1 MELGY
6 MVSAIIKIMKK
17 IITFAIALS
26 LLASCRK
33 ELSLTET
40 NGTATNPL
48 VNVSN
53 VTEINVPAG
62 FQYRTTQETNF
73 EISILGTNNEPVKFT
88 KVTLSNDSKENGGEV
103 IAIGATDENGV
114 FKTNISLATYMKQV
128 VLNTSY
134 IGVPSDIVL
143 DVNSNKV
150 YAQLGGKNP
159 LKLKTVSSTQSY
171 TSALG
176 KTASKISN
184 RLGGWNSLGV
194 PNNLVSPNDVVST
207 QMLTDINTLLPSA
220 QSVAV
225 RNPQLLD
232 DNTCTRTLLVNQ
244 ICDLWVTFVTEGA
257 NNMSTLFYYKYHK
270 NFPPQTV
277 SDIDSMIVVFA
288 NSSFLNSGGGLATGN
303 KVYIGQVGADTV
315 VAYGIISN
323 GFNNTN
329 ATIGNGQYTLFANKD
344 LNPESN
350 PALRQ
355 HMVMVRDVATDRL
368 VMGFEDIRRD
378 YPNCDHD
385 FNDVMFY
392 TTSNPANAITT
403 SGISSLPVSNDTDG
417 DGIKDSDDEYPT
429 DPLRAFNN
437 YYPSATGKASV
448 AFEDLWPYKGDY
460 DLNDVVVDYRYKVVT
475 NSANKVKDVKANYT
489 LRASGGIIQNS
500 FAVEFPT
507 LRSNITGLTGAT
519 LEPGQNNAVISVFS
533 NSRSEMSDWNTYQN
547 VNPVDTDNYNVNF
560 TLTTP
565 VNLSSFGLNEYN
577 PFIWGNSHGKDR
589 GYEIHLAGK
598 NWTGL
603 ANTALLGTGHDDTKI
618 NGSKT
623 YLTSNNLPFA
633 INIPERFAYP
643 VESADVTSAHLK
655 FAAWAQS
662 GGTLFT
668 DWYKNLS
675 GNRNSSNIYNRL
687 N

>member
-1 MELGY
+1 
-6 MVSAIIKIMKK
+6 MVLAIIKIMKK
-17 IITFAIALS
+17 IITIAIALS

-33 ELSLTET
+33 ELSLS
-40 NGTATNPL
+40 GTDGNVINPL
-48 VNVSN
+48 ANVSN
-53 VTEINVPAG
+53 VTEIKVPAG
-62 FQYRTTQETNF
+62 FQYKTTQETNF
-73 EISILGTNNEPVKFT
+73 EISILGTNNDPVKFT
-88 KVTLSNDSKENGGEV
+88 KVTLSTDSKENGGEV
-103 IAIGATDENGV
+103 VAIGATDENGL
-114 FKTNISLATYMKQV
+114 FKTNISLATCLKQV
-128 VLNTSY
+128 TLNTSY
-134 IGVPSDIVL
+134 IGIPPDIIL
-143 DVNSNKV
+143 DINSPKI

-159 LKLKTVSSTQSY
+159 KKVKTAASTHGY

-176 KTASKISN
+176 KTVNKLSY

-194 PNNLVSPNDVVST
+194 PNNVVVPNDIVST
-207 QMLTDINTLLPSA
+207 QMLTNINTLLPSA

-232 DNTCTRTLLVNQ
+232 DNTCTRTLLINQ
-244 ICDLWVTFVTEGA
+244 TCDLWVTFVTEGA
-257 NNMSTLFYYKYHK
+257 NNRSTLFYYKYHK
-270 NFPPQTV
+270 NFPPQTP

-315 VAYGIISN
+315 IAYGIISN
-323 GFNNTN
+323 GFNITN

-355 HMVMVRDVATDRL
+355 HMVLVNDLATNRL

-392 TTSNPANAITT
+392 TTSNPVAAITT
-403 SGISSLPVSNDTDG
+403 SGVSTLPNSNDTDG

-437 YYPSATGKASV
+437 YYPSVSGKASV

-460 DLNDVVVDYRYKVVT
+460 DLNDVVVDYKYKIVT
-475 NSANKVKDVKANYT
+475 NAGNRVKDVNANYT

-507 LRSNITGLTGAT
+507 LRSNVIGLTGAM
-519 LEPGQNNAVISVFS
+519 LESGQNNAVISVFS
-533 NSRSEMSDWNTYQN
+533 NSRTEMQDWNTFQN
-547 VNPVDTDNYNVNF
+547 INSTDTVNYNVNF

-598 NWTGL
+598 SWTGL
-603 ANTALLGTGHDDTKI
+603 ANTALLGTGHDDTKL

-623 YLTSNNLPFA
+623 YLTLNNLPFA

-643 VESADVTSAHLK
+643 IESADITSAHLK

-662 GGTLFT
+662 GGTLFP

-675 GNRNSSNIYNRL
+675 GNRNSINIYNRL

>member
-1 MELGY
+1 MELGH
-6 MVSAIIKIMKK
+6 MVLAIIKIMKK
-17 IITFAIALS
+17 IITFAITLT

-33 ELSLTET
+33 ELTLTET
-40 NGTATNPL
+40 NGTSKNPL

-53 VTEINVPAG
+53 VSEIKVPSG
-62 FQYRTTQETNF
+62 FQYRTTQETSF
-73 EISILGTNNEPVKFT
+73 EISILGTSNEPVKFT
-88 KVTLSNDSKENGGEV
+88 KVTLSTDSKDNGGEI
-103 IAIGATDENGV
+103 IATGATDENGV
-114 FKTNISLATYMKQV
+114 FKTNISLATYLKQV
-128 VLNTSY
+128 VVNTSY

-143 DVNSNKV
+143 DVNTSKV

-159 LKLKTVSSTQSY
+159 LKVKTVASAHNY

-176 KTASKISN
+176 KAGSKLSY

-194 PNNLVSPNDVVST
+194 PNNLVTPNDVVSN
-207 QMLTDINTLLPSA
+207 QLLTDINTLLPSA

-232 DNTCTRTLLVNQ
+232 DNTSTRTLLVTQ
-244 ICDLWVTFVTEGA
+244 TCDVWVTFVTEGA
-257 NNMSTLFYYKYHK
+257 SFTSTLFYYKYHK
-270 NFPPQTV
+270 NNPPQTV
-277 SDIDSMIVVFA
+277 SDIDSMIVIFA
-288 NSSFLNSGGGLATGN
+288 NSSFLNSSGGLATGN
-303 KVYIGQVGADTV
+303 KVYLGQVGADTV
-315 VAYGIISN
+315 IAYGIISN
-323 GFNNTN
+323 GFNTNN

-350 PALRQ
+350 TALRQ
-355 HMVMVRDVATDRL
+355 HMVLVRDVATDRL

-392 TTSNPANAITT
+392 TTSNPVNAISTT
-403 SGISSLPVSNDTDG
+403 GVSLLPVSNDTDG
-417 DGIKDSDDEYPT
+417 DGIKDTDDEYPT

-475 NSANKVKDVKANYT
+475 NASNKVKDVKANYS

-507 LRSNITGLTGAT
+507 LRGNVTNLTGAT
-519 LEPGQNNAVISVFS
+519 LEAGQTNAVVSVFS
-533 NSRSEMSDWNTYQN
+533 NSRSEMPDWNTYQN
-547 VNPVDTDNYNVNF
+547 VNPVDTVNYNVNF

-603 ANTALLGTGHDDTKI
+603 ANTALLGTGHDDTKL
-618 NGSKT
+618 NATKT
-623 YLTSNNLPFA
+623 YLTPDNLPFA

-668 DWYKNLS
+668 DWYKNQS
-675 GNRNSSNIYNRL
+675 GYRNSSNIYNRL

>member
-1 MELGY
+1 
-6 MVSAIIKIMKK
+6 MKK
-17 IITFAIALS
+17 IITFAITLS

-40 NGTATNPL
+40 NGSTTTPL
-48 VNVSN
+48 ANVANVN
-53 VTEINVPAG
+53 EIKVPSG
-62 FQYRTTQETNF
+62 FQFKTTQETIF

-88 KVTLSNDSKENGGEV
+88 KVTLSTDSRENGGEL
-103 IAIGATDENGV
+103 ITTGATDENGV
-114 FKTNISLATYMKQV
+114 FKSSVSLATYLKSV

-143 DVNSNKV
+143 EINSNKV
-150 YAQLGGKNP
+150 NTQLGGKSP
-159 LKLKTVSSTQSY
+159 LMVKTIKQSNNY
-171 TSALG
+171 TESLG
-176 KTASKISN
+176 KTGSKISS

-194 PNNLVSPNDVVST
+194 PNNLTTPNDVVST
-207 QMLTDINTLLPSA
+207 QMLNDINALFPSA

-232 DNTCTRTLLVNQ
+232 DNTSTRTLLVTQ
-244 ICDLWVTFVTEGA
+244 TCDVWVTFVTEGA
-257 NNMSTLFYYKYHK
+257 GFTNTLFYYKYNK
-270 NFPPQTV
+270 NNPPQTV

-288 NSSFLNSGGGLATGN
+288 NSSFAGSDGGLSTGN
-303 KVYIGQVGADTV
+303 KVYLGQIGADTV
-315 VAYGIISN
+315 IAYGIVSN
-323 GFNNTN
+323 GFNLNN
-329 ATIGNGQYTLFANKD
+329 STIGNGQYTLFANKD
-344 LNPESN
+344 LNPESS
-350 PALRQ
+350 PTLRQ

-378 YPNCDHD
+378 YTNCDHD
-385 FNDVMFY
+385 YNDVMFY
-392 TTSNPANAITT
+392 TTSNPVSAISTT
-403 SGISSLPVSNDTDG
+403 GISTLPVSNDTDG
-417 DGIKDSDDEYPT
+417 DGIKDTDDEYPA

-475 NSANKVKDVKANYT
+475 NSTNKVKDVKANYT
-489 LRASGGIIQNS
+489 LRASGGIIENS

-507 LRSNITGLTGAT
+507 LRGNISNITGAA
-519 LEPGQNNAVISVFS
+519 LEVGQTNAVVTVFS
-533 NSRSEMSDWNTYQN
+533 NSRYEMRDWNTYQN
-547 VNPVDTDNYNVNF
+547 VTPVDTVNYNINF

-565 VNLSSFGLNEYN
+565 VSLASFGLNEYN

-589 GYEIHLAGK
+589 GFEIHLSGK

-603 ANTALLGTGHDDTKI
+603 ANTSLLGTGHDDTKL

-623 YLTSNNLPFA
+623 YLTPDNLPFA

-643 VESADVTSAHLK
+643 IESADITTAHLK

-668 DWYKNLS
+668 DWYKNNS
-675 GNRNSSNIYNRL
+675 GNRNSSNIYTRL

>member
-1 MELGY
+1 
-6 MVSAIIKIMKK
+6 MKN
-17 IITFAIALS
+17 IITFAIVLALIV
-26 LLASCRK
+26 SCRK
-33 ELSLTET
+33 ELNLTEENDT
-40 NGTATNPL
+40 KNNTL

-53 VTEINVPAG
+53 VTEIKVPSG

-73 EISILGTNNEPVKFT
+73 EISILGSNNDPVKFT
-88 KVTLSNDSKENGGEV
+88 KVTLSTDSKENGGEV
-103 IAIGATDENGV
+103 LAIGATDENGL
-114 FKTNISLATYMKQV
+114 FKTNISLATYLKQV
-128 VLNTSY
+128 TLNTSY
-134 IGVPSDIVL
+134 IGVPSDIIL
-143 DVNSNKV
+143 DINSTRV
-150 YAQLGGKNP
+150 YARLGGKNP
-159 LKLKTVSSTQSY
+159 LKVKTVASSNSY
-171 TSALG
+171 NSPLG
-176 KTASKISN
+176 KAGNKLSY

-194 PNNLVSPNDVVST
+194 PNNLLTPNDVVST

-244 ICDLWVTFVTEGA
+244 TCDLWVTFVTEGA

-277 SDIDSMIVVFA
+277 SDIDSMIVIFA

-303 KVYIGQVGADTV
+303 KVYIGQVGADTII
-315 VAYGIISN
+315 AYGIISN

-329 ATIGNGQYTLFANKD
+329 ATIGNGQYTLFANKE

-355 HMVMVRDVATDRL
+355 HMVLVKDVATDRL
-368 VMGFEDIRRD
+368 IMGFEDIRRD

-392 TTSNPANAITT
+392 TTSNPVNAITT
-403 SGISSLPVSNDTDG
+403 SGISALPVSNDTDG

-475 NSANKVKDVKANYT
+475 NAGNKVKDIKANYT

-507 LRSNITGLTGAT
+507 LRSNVVGLTGAT
-519 LEPGQNNAVISVFS
+519 LETGQNNAVISVFS
-533 NSRSEMSDWNTYQN
+533 NSRTEMSDWNTFQN
-547 VNPVDTDNYNVNF
+547 INVTDTVNYNVNF

-577 PFIWGNSHGKDR
+577 PFIWGNSYGKDR

-598 NWTGL
+598 SWTGL
-603 ANTALLGTGHDDTKI
+603 ANTALLGTGHDDTKL

-623 YLTSNNLPFA
+623 YLTPNNLPFA

-643 VESADVTSAHLK
+643 IESADITSAHLK

-662 GGTLFT
+662 GGTLFP

-675 GNRNSSNIYNRL
+675 GNRNSNNIYNRL

>member
-1 MELGY
+1 
-6 MVSAIIKIMKK
+6 MVLAIIKIMKK

-33 ELSLTET
+33 ELSLS
-40 NGTATNPL
+40 GTDGNVINPL
-48 VNVSN
+48 ANVSN
-53 VTEINVPAG
+53 VTEIKVPAG
-62 FQYRTTQETNF
+62 FQYKTTQETNF
-73 EISILGTNNEPVKFT
+73 EISILGTNNDPVKFT
-88 KVTLSNDSKENGGEV
+88 KVTLSTDSKENGGEV
-103 IAIGATDENGV
+103 FAIGATDENGL
-114 FKTNISLATYMKQV
+114 FKTNISLATCLKQV
-128 VLNTSY
+128 TLNTSY
-134 IGVPSDIVL
+134 IGIPTDIIL
-143 DVNSNKV
+143 DINSPKI

-159 LKLKTVSSTQSY
+159 KKVKTAASTHGY
-171 TSALG
+171 TSSLG
-176 KTASKISN
+176 KTVNKLSY

-194 PNNLVSPNDVVST
+194 PNNVVVPNDIVST
-207 QMLTDINTLLPSA
+207 QMLTNINTLLPSA

-232 DNTCTRTLLVNQ
+232 DNACTRTLLINQ
-244 ICDLWVTFVTEGA
+244 TCDLWVTFVTEGA
-257 NNMSTLFYYKYHK
+257 NNRSTLFYYKYHK
-270 NFPPQTV
+270 NFPPQTP

-315 VAYGIISN
+315 IAYGIISN
-323 GFNNTN
+323 GFNITN

-355 HMVMVRDVATDRL
+355 HMVLVNDLATNRL

-392 TTSNPANAITT
+392 TTSNPVAAITT
-403 SGISSLPVSNDTDG
+403 SGVSTLPNSNDTDG

-437 YYPSATGKASV
+437 YYPSVSGKASV

-460 DLNDVVVDYRYKVVT
+460 DLNDVVVDYKYKIVT
-475 NSANKVKDVKANYT
+475 NAGNRVKDVNANYT

-507 LRSNITGLTGAT
+507 LRSNVVGLTGAI
-519 LEPGQNNAVISVFS
+519 LESGQNNAVISVFS
-533 NSRSEMSDWNTYQN
+533 NSRTEMQDWNTFQN
-547 VNPVDTDNYNVNF
+547 INSTDTVNYNVNF

-603 ANTALLGTGHDDTKI
+603 VNTTLLGTGHDDTKL

-623 YLTSNNLPFA
+623 YLTLNNLPFA

-643 VESADVTSAHLK
+643 IESADITSAHLK

-662 GGTLFT
+662 GGTLFP

>member
-1 MELGY
+1 
-6 MVSAIIKIMKK
+6 MVLAIIKIMKK
-17 IITFAIALS
+17 IITIAIALS

-33 ELSLTET
+33 ELSLS
-40 NGTATNPL
+40 GTDGNVINPL
-48 VNVSN
+48 ADVSN
-53 VTEINVPAG
+53 VTEIKVPNG
-62 FQYRTTQETNF
+62 FQYTTTQEANF
-73 EISILGTNNEPVKFT
+73 EISILGTNNDPVKFT
-88 KVTLSNDSKENGGEV
+88 KVTLSTGSKENGGEV
-103 IAIGATDENGV
+103 VAIGATDENGL
-114 FKTNISLATYMKQV
+114 FKTNISLATCLKQV
-128 VLNTSY
+128 TLNTSY
-134 IGVPSDIVL
+134 IGIPTDIIL
-143 DVNSNKV
+143 DINSPKI

-159 LKLKTVSSTQSY
+159 LKVKTATSNHGY

-176 KTASKISN
+176 KTVNKLSY

-194 PNNLVSPNDVVST
+194 PNNVVVPNDIVST
-207 QMLTDINTLLPSA
+207 QMLTNINTLLPSA

-232 DNTCTRTLLVNQ
+232 DNTCTRTLLINQ
-244 ICDLWVTFVTEGA
+244 TCDLWVTFVTEGA
-257 NNMSTLFYYKYHK
+257 NNRSTLFYYKYHK
-270 NFPPQTV
+270 NFPPQTP

-315 VAYGIISN
+315 IAYGIISN
-323 GFNNTN
+323 GFNITN

-355 HMVMVRDVATDRL
+355 HMVLVNDLATNRL

-392 TTSNPANAITT
+392 TTSNPVAAITT
-403 SGISSLPVSNDTDG
+403 SGVSTLPNSNDTDG

-437 YYPSATGKASV
+437 YYPSVSGKASV

-460 DLNDVVVDYRYKVVT
+460 DLNDVVVDYKYKIVT
-475 NSANKVKDVKANYT
+475 NAGNRVKDVNANYT
-489 LRASGGIIQNS
+489 LRASGGIIQSS

-507 LRSNITGLTGAT
+507 LRSNVVGLTGAI
-519 LEPGQNNAVISVFS
+519 LESGQNNAVISVFS
-533 NSRSEMSDWNTYQN
+533 NSRTEMQDWNTFQN
-547 VNPVDTDNYNVNF
+547 INSTDTVNYNVNF

-603 ANTALLGTGHDDTKI
+603 VNTTLLGTGHDDTKL

-623 YLTSNNLPFA
+623 YLTLNNLPFA

-643 VESADVTSAHLK
+643 IESADITSAHLK

-662 GGTLFT
+662 GGTLFP

>member
-1 MELGY
+1 
-6 MVSAIIKIMKK
+6 
-17 IITFAIALS
+17 
-26 LLASCRK
+26 
-33 ELSLTET
+33 
-40 NGTATNPL
+40 
-48 VNVSN
+48 
-53 VTEINVPAG
+53 
-62 FQYRTTQETNF
+62 
-73 EISILGTNNEPVKFT
+73 
-88 KVTLSNDSKENGGEV
+88 
-103 IAIGATDENGV
+103 
-114 FKTNISLATYMKQV
+114 
-128 VLNTSY
+128 
-134 IGVPSDIVL
+134 
-143 DVNSNKV
+143 
-150 YAQLGGKNP
+150 
-159 LKLKTVSSTQSY
+159 
-171 TSALG
+171 
-176 KTASKISN
+176 
-184 RLGGWNSLGV
+184 
-194 PNNLVSPNDVVST
+194 
-207 QMLTDINTLLPSA
+207 MLTNINTLLPSA

-232 DNTCTRTLLVNQ
+232 DNTCTRTLLINQ
-244 ICDLWVTFVTEGA
+244 TCDLWVTFVTEGA
-257 NNMSTLFYYKYHK
+257 NNRSTLFYYKYHK
-270 NFPPQTV
+270 NFPPQTP

-315 VAYGIISN
+315 IAYGIISN
-323 GFNNTN
+323 GFNITN

-355 HMVMVRDVATDRL
+355 HMVLVNDLATNRL

-392 TTSNPANAITT
+392 TTSNPVAAITT
-403 SGISSLPVSNDTDG
+403 SGVSTLPNSNDTDG

-437 YYPSATGKASV
+437 YYPSVSGKASV

-460 DLNDVVVDYRYKVVT
+460 DLNDVVVDYKYKIVT
-475 NSANKVKDVKANYT
+475 NAGNRVKDVNANYT
-489 LRASGGIIQNS
+489 LRASGGIIQSS

-507 LRSNITGLTGAT
+507 LRSNVVGLTGAI
-519 LEPGQNNAVISVFS
+519 LESGQNNAVISVFS
-533 NSRSEMSDWNTYQN
+533 NSRTEMQDWNTFQN
-547 VNPVDTDNYNVNF
+547 INSTDTVNYNVNF

-598 NWTGL
+598 SWTGL
-603 ANTALLGTGHDDTKI
+603 ANTALLGTGHDDTKL

-623 YLTSNNLPFA
+623 YLTLNNLPFA

-643 VESADVTSAHLK
+643 IESADITSAHLK

-662 GGTLFT
+662 GGTLFP

>member
-1 MELGY
+1 
-6 MVSAIIKIMKK
+6 MVLAIIKIMKK

-33 ELSLTET
+33 ELSLSGADG
-40 NGTATNPL
+40 NVINPL
-48 VNVSN
+48 ANVSN
-53 VTEINVPAG
+53 VTEIKVPAG
-62 FQYRTTQETNF
+62 FQYKTTQETNF
-73 EISILGTNNEPVKFT
+73 EISILGTNNDPVKFT
-88 KVTLSNDSKENGGEV
+88 KVTLSTDSKENGGEV
-103 IAIGATDENGV
+103 VAIGATDENGL
-114 FKTNISLATYMKQV
+114 FKTNISLATCLKQV
-128 VLNTSY
+128 TLNTSY
-134 IGVPSDIVL
+134 IGIPPDIIL
-143 DVNSNKV
+143 DINSPKI

-159 LKLKTVSSTQSY
+159 KKVKTAASTHGY

-176 KTASKISN
+176 KTVNKLSY

-194 PNNLVSPNDVVST
+194 PNNVVVPNDIVST
-207 QMLTDINTLLPSA
+207 QMLTNINTLLPSA

-232 DNTCTRTLLVNQ
+232 DNACTRTLLINQ
-244 ICDLWVTFVTEGA
+244 TCDLWVTFVTEGA
-257 NNMSTLFYYKYHK
+257 NNRSTLFYYKYHK
-270 NFPPQTV
+270 NFPPQTP

-315 VAYGIISN
+315 IAYGIISN
-323 GFNNTN
+323 GFNITN

-355 HMVMVRDVATDRL
+355 HMVLVNDLATNRL

-392 TTSNPANAITT
+392 TTSNPVAAITT
-403 SGISSLPVSNDTDG
+403 SGVSTLPNSNDTDG

-437 YYPSATGKASV
+437 YYPSVSGKASV

-460 DLNDVVVDYRYKVVT
+460 DLNDVVVDYKYKIVT
-475 NSANKVKDVKANYT
+475 NAGNRVKDVNANYT

-507 LRSNITGLTGAT
+507 LRSNVIGLTGAM
-519 LEPGQNNAVISVFS
+519 LESGQNNAVISVFS
-533 NSRSEMSDWNTYQN
+533 NSRTEMQDWNTFQN
-547 VNPVDTDNYNVNF
+547 INSTDTVNYNVNF

-598 NWTGL
+598 SWTGL
-603 ANTALLGTGHDDTKI
+603 ANTALLGTGHDDTKL

-623 YLTSNNLPFA
+623 YLTLNNLPFA

-643 VESADVTSAHLK
+643 IESADITSAHLK

-662 GGTLFT
+662 GGTLFP

-675 GNRNSSNIYNRL
+675 GNRNSINIYNRL

>member
-1 MELGY
+1 
-6 MVSAIIKIMKK
+6 MVLAIIKIMRK

-40 NGTATNPL
+40 NGTTTNPL

-53 VTEINVPAG
+53 VTEIKVPSG
-62 FQYRTTQETNF
+62 FKYRTTQETNF

-88 KVTLSNDSKENGGEV
+88 KVTLSTDSKENGGEV

-128 VLNTSY
+128 ILNTSY

-143 DVNSNKV
+143 DVNSSKV

-159 LKLKTVSSTQSY
+159 LKVKSVSSSHSN

-176 KTASKISN
+176 KAGNKLSY
-184 RLGGWNSLGV
+184 RLGGWNTLGV
-194 PNNLVSPNDVVST
+194 PNNLVTPNDVVSN
-207 QMLTDINTLLPSA
+207 QMLSDINTLLPSA
-220 QSVAV
+220 QSVAI

-232 DNTCTRTLLVNQ
+232 DNTSTRTLLVNQ
-244 ICDLWVTFVTEGA
+244 TCDVWVTFVTEGA
-257 NNMSTLFYYKYHK
+257 SFTSTLFYYKYNK
-270 NFPPQTV
+270 FSPPQTI
-277 SDIDSMIVVFA
+277 SDIDSMIVVFP
-288 NSSFLNSGGGLATGN
+288 NCSFTGSSGGLATGN
-303 KVYIGQVGADTV
+303 KVYLGQVGADTV
-315 VAYGIISN
+315 IAYGIISN
-323 GFNNTN
+323 GFNTN
-329 ATIGNGQYTLFANKD
+329 NSTIGNGQYTLFANKD

-355 HMVMVRDVATDRL
+355 HMVMVRDIATDRL
-368 VMGFEDIRRD
+368 IMGFEDVRRD

-392 TTSNPANAITT
+392 TTSNPVNAITT
-403 SGISSLPVSNDTDG
+403 TGISLLPVTNDTDG

-475 NSANKVKDVKANYT
+475 NAGNKVKDVKANYT

-507 LRSNITGLTGAT
+507 LRGNITNLTGAT
-519 LEPGQNNAVISVFS
+519 LEAGQTNAVVSVFS
-533 NSRSEMSDWNTYQN
+533 NSRTEMSDWNTYQN
-547 VNPVDTDNYNVNF
+547 VNPVDTVNYNVNF

-603 ANTALLGTGHDDTKI
+603 ANTALFGIGHDDTKL

-623 YLTSNNLPFA
+623 YLTPDNLPFA

-643 VESADVTSAHLK
+643 IESADVTTAHLK

-675 GNRNSSNIYNRL
+675 GNRNSNNIYNRL

>member
-1 MELGY
+1 
-6 MVSAIIKIMKK
+6 MVLAIIKIMKK

-33 ELSLTET
+33 ELSLS
-40 NGTATNPL
+40 GADGKVINPL
-48 VNVSN
+48 ANVSN
-53 VTEINVPAG
+53 VTEIKVPAG
-62 FQYRTTQETNF
+62 FQYKTTQETNF
-73 EISILGTNNEPVKFT
+73 EISILGTNNDPVKFT
-88 KVTLSNDSKENGGEV
+88 KVTLSTDSKENGGEV
-103 IAIGATDENGV
+103 VAIGATDENGL
-114 FKTNISLATYMKQV
+114 FKTNISLATCLKQV
-128 VLNTSY
+128 TLNTSY
-134 IGVPSDIVL
+134 IGIPPDIIL
-143 DVNSNKV
+143 DINSPKI

-159 LKLKTVSSTQSY
+159 KKVKTAASTHGY

-176 KTASKISN
+176 KTVNKLSY

-194 PNNLVSPNDVVST
+194 PNNVVVPNDIVST
-207 QMLTDINTLLPSA
+207 QMLTNINTLLPSA

-232 DNTCTRTLLVNQ
+232 DNACTRTLLINQ
-244 ICDLWVTFVTEGA
+244 TCDLWVTFVTEGA
-257 NNMSTLFYYKYHK
+257 NNRSTLFYYKYHK
-270 NFPPQTV
+270 NFPPQTP

-315 VAYGIISN
+315 IAYGIISN
-323 GFNNTN
+323 GFNIAN

-355 HMVMVRDVATDRL
+355 HMVLVNDLATNRL

-392 TTSNPANAITT
+392 TTSNPVAAITT
-403 SGISSLPVSNDTDG
+403 SGVSTLPNSNDTDG

-437 YYPSATGKASV
+437 YYPSVSGKASV

-460 DLNDVVVDYRYKVVT
+460 DLNDVVVDYKYKIVT
-475 NSANKVKDVKANYT
+475 NAGNRVKDVNANYT

-507 LRSNITGLTGAT
+507 LRSNVIGLTGAM
-519 LEPGQNNAVISVFS
+519 LESGQNNAVISVFS
-533 NSRSEMSDWNTYQN
+533 NSRTEMQDWNTFQN
-547 VNPVDTDNYNVNF
+547 INSTDTVNYNVNF

-598 NWTGL
+598 SWTGL
-603 ANTALLGTGHDDTKI
+603 ANTALLGTGHDDTKL

-623 YLTSNNLPFA
+623 YLTLNNLPFA

-643 VESADVTSAHLK
+643 IESADITSAHLK

-662 GGTLFT
+662 GGTLFP

-675 GNRNSSNIYNRL
+675 GNRNSINIYNRL

>member
-1 MELGY
+1 
-6 MVSAIIKIMKK
+6 
-17 IITFAIALS
+17 
-26 LLASCRK
+26 
-33 ELSLTET
+33 
-40 NGTATNPL
+40 
-48 VNVSN
+48 
-53 VTEINVPAG
+53 
-62 FQYRTTQETNF
+62 
-73 EISILGTNNEPVKFT
+73 
-88 KVTLSNDSKENGGEV
+88 
-103 IAIGATDENGV
+103 
-114 FKTNISLATYMKQV
+114 
-128 VLNTSY
+128 
-134 IGVPSDIVL
+134 
-143 DVNSNKV
+143 
-150 YAQLGGKNP
+150 
-159 LKLKTVSSTQSY
+159 
-171 TSALG
+171 
-176 KTASKISN
+176 
-184 RLGGWNSLGV
+184 
-194 PNNLVSPNDVVST
+194 
-207 QMLTDINTLLPSA
+207 
-220 QSVAV
+220 
-225 RNPQLLD
+225 
-232 DNTCTRTLLVNQ
+232 
-244 ICDLWVTFVTEGA
+244 
-257 NNMSTLFYYKYHK
+257 
-270 NFPPQTV
+270 
-277 SDIDSMIVVFA
+277 MIVVFA

-315 VAYGIISN
+315 IAYGIISN
-323 GFNNTN
+323 GFNITN

-355 HMVMVRDVATDRL
+355 HMVLVNDLATNRL

-392 TTSNPANAITT
+392 TTSNPVAAITT
-403 SGISSLPVSNDTDG
+403 SGVSTLPNSNDTDG

-437 YYPSATGKASV
+437 YYPSVSGKASV

-460 DLNDVVVDYRYKVVT
+460 DLNDVVVDYKYKIVT
-475 NSANKVKDVKANYT
+475 NAGNRVKDVNANFT
-489 LRASGGIIQNS
+489 LRASGGIIQSS

-507 LRSNITGLTGAT
+507 LRSNVVGLTGAI
-519 LEPGQNNAVISVFS
+519 LESGQNNAVISVFS
-533 NSRSEMSDWNTYQN
+533 NSRTEMQDWNTFQN
-547 VNPVDTDNYNVNF
+547 INSTDTVNYNVNF

-598 NWTGL
+598 NWIGL
-603 ANTALLGTGHDDTKI
+603 VNTTLLGTGHDDTKL

-623 YLTSNNLPFA
+623 YLTLNNLPFA

-643 VESADVTSAHLK
+643 IESADITSAHLK

-662 GGTLFT
+662 GGTLFP